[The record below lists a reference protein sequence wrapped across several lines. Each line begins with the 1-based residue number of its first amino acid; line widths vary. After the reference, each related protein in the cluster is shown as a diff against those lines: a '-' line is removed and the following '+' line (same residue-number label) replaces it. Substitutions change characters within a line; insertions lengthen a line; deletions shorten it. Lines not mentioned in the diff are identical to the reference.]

1 MTQDDSGVTE
11 GGARGFSER
20 GAGEGKQA
28 RCLPPCR
35 THSWLEN
42 RGAALTYHG
51 GASREG
57 CLGALAEVVG
67 RGHAQD
73 GHLQPGVDVHSAG
86 QDHQA
91 VRVDRPDAP
100 RDNEVLSDLPERGK
114 ETLPVRKPGQGP
126 ERPPRRGL
134 PGKRACGSPCL
145 SSRATRPGLPW
156 APGEHPVRWLEAV
169 SVRDPPPCPTTAPA
183 VSTGG
188 RAAPADWLQLR
199 GRPSRHAGRG
209 GQRVFTRPLA

>member
-35 THSWLEN
+35 THSWLED

-91 VRVDRPDAP
+91 VRVNRPDAP

-126 ERPPRRGL
+126 ERPPRRGR

-199 GRPSRHAGRG
+199 GGPSRHAGRG
-209 GQRVFTRPLA
+209 GQRVFIRPLA